1 MLKRESVCI
10 ICKEV
15 HCVLHALYVCMY
27 LEVRIVSNFYD
38 GIKTEQHKK
47 RKKKDCFS
55 SLGNYQG
62 SLTALYQSKKQLQQQ
77 REEDLNQEA
86 WKLHVL
92 YQESQPV
99 LMAKLNES
107 TLNLNRKYD
116 LVKKI
121 AERSGEAKNPVD
133 MLSVTQLNDG
143 NNKSIPN
150 STAGYMKLSVA
161 SVEVYLEWKYI

>member
-1 MLKRESVCI
+1 M
-10 ICKEV
+10 
-15 HCVLHALYVCMY
+15 
-27 LEVRIVSNFYD
+27 
-38 GIKTEQHKK
+38 
-47 RKKKDCFS
+47 
-55 SLGNYQG
+55 
-62 SLTALYQSKKQLQQQ
+62 
-77 REEDLNQEA
+77 
-86 WKLHVL
+86 L

-116 LVKKI
+116 LVNKI

-150 STAGYMKLSVA
+150 STAGFMKL
-161 SVEVYLEWKYI
+161 SVEVYLQWKYI